1 MSQGRTESGG
11 AKQRDPALPQY
22 LRTAISRIA
31 VPSGFLAAALILPS
45 YMFDRPLRIR
55 ARGLGPDAW
64 PGVFLNAIAA
74 IALLWVIAEIWAL
87 YAAHKGRA
95 SAPIPRESEEY
106 SYHKAGVG
114 ICLLIAFGWLLP
126 IVGFPIAAT
135 VFILCW
141 CFLGGIRNPVA
152 LISVSFLGMLALLWV
167 FMGLALMP
175 LSRGTGIFDEFTIWF
190 LRTVRIY

>member
-1 MSQGRTESGG
+1 MSQVRTKSGA
-11 AKQRDPALPQY
+11 AKQRGPALPQY

-31 VPSGFLAAALILPS
+31 VPGGFLAAALILPS

-64 PGVFLNAIAA
+64 PGIFLNAIAV
-74 IALLWVIAEIWAL
+74 ISLLWIVAELWAL
-87 YAAHKGRA
+87 YSAHKGRA
-95 SAPIPRESEEY
+95 SAPIPHPTENY
-106 SYHKAGVG
+106 SYPKAGVG
-114 ICLLIAFGWLLP
+114 IFLLLAFGWLLP

-135 VFILCW
+135 AFILCW

-152 LISVSFLGMLALLWV
+152 LILVSFIGMITLLWV

-175 LSRGTGIFDEFTIWF
+175 LSRGSGAFDDFTIWF
-190 LRTVRIY
+190 LRTIRIY

>member
-1 MSQGRTESGG
+1 MSQGRTKSGA
-11 AKQRDPALPQY
+11 AKQRGPEVPQH

-64 PGVFLNAIAA
+64 PGVFLNAIAV
-74 IALLWVIAEIWAL
+74 IALLWIIAEIWAL

-95 SAPIPRESEEY
+95 SAPIPRKAEDY
-106 SYHKAGVG
+106 SYTKAGIG
-114 ICLLIAFGWLLP
+114 ICLLLAFGWLLP
-126 IVGFPIAAT
+126 TVGFPIAAT
-135 VFILCW
+135 LFILCW

-152 LISVSFLGMLALLWV
+152 LILVSFIGMVALLWV

-175 LSRGTGIFDEFTIWF
+175 LSRGAGVFDDFTIWF
-190 LRTVRIY
+190 LRTIRIY